1 MKMANTQF
9 SHGTLNPTHLLQI
22 SIPWLKHFGNEEL
35 LQRVEVMLETNDD
48 TDYQIADL
56 WIEVFDYLDTH
67 SAEDYYFG
75 SSVGD
80 GSDIGWWPTSWL

>member
-35 LQRVEVMLETNDD
+35 LQRVEVMLETNDG

-80 GSDIGWWPTSWL
+80 GSDIGWWSTSWL